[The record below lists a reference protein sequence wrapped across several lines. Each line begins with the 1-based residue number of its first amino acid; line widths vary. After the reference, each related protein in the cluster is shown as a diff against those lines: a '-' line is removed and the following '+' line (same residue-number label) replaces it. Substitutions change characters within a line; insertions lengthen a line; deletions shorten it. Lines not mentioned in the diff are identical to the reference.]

1 MGRRIRMRT
10 IDDLLDAEWTDAAAV
25 GEDEIAMPITTTLY
39 DLIATI
45 REVVGPGDDNL
56 VVATTV
62 HMLGSRWVT
71 FSGNAQASRRFV
83 EVELSGDA
91 GQQDTL
97 DIA

>member
-1 MGRRIRMRT
+1 MHVIA
-10 IDDLLDAEWTDAAAV
+10 DPLDAEWADAAAV
-25 GEDEIAMPITTTLY
+25 GENELSLPITTSLY
-39 DLIATI
+39 ELIATV
-45 REVVGPGDDNL
+45 RDVVGPDDDNL

-62 HMLGSRWVT
+62 HILSSHWVT

-83 EVELSGDA
+83 EVELSGHV